1 LQAGKGRGQTLT
13 NLKEQILLVKLAK
26 IKMFVDF

>member
-1 LQAGKGRGQTLT
+1 LQAGKGRGQTLK
-13 NLKEQILLVKLAK
+13 NLKKKILRVKLAK